1 MAPNTESKIDQDL
14 QKFLDKNQY
23 SSNGILRYEKIF
35 GATFVS
41 VGGETTTRM
50 FTDKMGLEKDMKV
63 LDIGCGIGGSAFLM
77 ARKYDVNVHGV
88 DLSHNMLN
96 IANSYRTIME
106 PRVKHRTQF
115 HFDDALNMQYP
126 EEFYDYMYSRDA
138 IMHIEDKKTLYKKV
152 LSSLKPGGR
161 ILVSEYAVGD
171 KDLSPEFV
179 DYVKQRN
186 YQLLTVKAYGKLLEE
201 VGFVNVEAKDVTSI
215 MIDMMY
221 KELEKFSKMKDE
233 FIKEFS
239 EKDYNDI
246 KEGWEV
252 KIVRCKKGDQV
263 WGLFTAEKPQ

>member
-1 MAPNTESKIDQDL
+1 MGSKIDQDL

-88 DLSHNMLN
+88 DLS
-96 IANSYRTIME
+96 
-106 PRVKHRTQF
+106 Q
-115 HFDDALNMQYP
+115 NMQYP

-201 VGFVNVEAKDVTSI
+201 VGFINVEVKDVTSI